1 MRLQISDS
9 AARFAFAVPSA
20 LSNLSAVFCELDIV
34 HRIVCVGNRKESEG
48 YPIISDL
55 ALSSAT
61 CSSGFPET
69 CPDEDIVFLP
79 YSSGTSGP
87 RKGVAISHY
96 ALNAMLKIFNKSV

>member
-1 MRLQISDS
+1 MKLQ
-9 AARFAFAVPSA
+9 
-20 LSNLSAVFCELDIV
+20 
-34 HRIVCVGNRKESEG
+34 IVCVGNRKESEG

-96 ALNAMLKIFNKSV
+96 ALNAMLKIFNKSVFLFLIGNLCRFQQLK